1 MRPTALRILLSIIL
15 IVLVASGCGRSTPN
29 ALTMEVLKNAEYQS
43 EFTANGRAKLTNGTY
58 KEKILPDSATEVIIK
73 LGDQNAIGDLNG
85 DGAGDAAAILIYN
98 SGGSGTFR
106 HLAAVLNQKGAPKHV
121 ASELLG
127 DRVKIKSVSIESGQI
142 AVEMLT
148 HGPGDPMPSP
158 SLSVTRTYR
167 LQEGKLVLIEGGS

>member
-85 DGAGDAAAILIYN
+85 DGAGDAAVILYSN

-106 HLAAVLNQKGAPKHV
+106 HLAAVLNQPVNQGIVAGQVDQARGAVGIAKD
-121 ASELLG
+121 LIDGLG
-127 DRVKIKSVSIESGQI
+127 RKYI
-142 AVEMLT
+142 AV
-148 HGPGDPMPSP
+148 GISG
-158 SLSVTRTYR
+158 LS
-167 LQEGKLVLIEGGS
+167 QPVLDIGLALKPV